1 MILSEITPERFDA
14 LLPTRGIRIET
25 GPFAFRITSSLPE
38 LAAPLRLL
46 YADFPAAQEGFI
58 DFHLVLRPSGLLGLA
73 RGSQKS
79 SSTATECSGLS
90 LGAPRYRTRNGP

>member
-1 MILSEITPERFDA
+1 MIVSEIAPERFDA

-46 YADFPAAQEGFI
+46 YADFPA
-58 DFHLVLRPSGLLGLA
+58 V
-73 RGSQKS
+73 
-79 SSTATECSGLS
+79 
-90 LGAPRYRTRNGP
+90 